1 MVALLA
7 DRRRYIYKD
16 VDNIPDS
23 PHMLKGGWLP
33 AYWQLLRRF
42 CVLFYPL
49 GLRFEIWHAD
59 VVSVLSLRQQESG
72 VQHNGQTGPA

>member
-42 CVLFYPL
+42 CV
-49 GLRFEIWHAD
+49 
-59 VVSVLSLRQQESG
+59 SCS
-72 VQHNGQTGPA
+72 TC